1 MLLAF
6 LVMVVYGNISLS
18 TGLIMLMIFAIG
30 TFVQGGFNGMYATI
44 SRIYPAEIRTTGMG
58 LSIGVGRFGAILG
71 PTLFGILSD
80 SGMKMP
86 ILFTLFSVPLLI
98 TGFAAFSLK
107 SNNLK

>member
-1 MLLAF
+1 
-6 LVMVVYGNISLS
+6 
-18 TGLIMLMIFAIG
+18 
-30 TFVQGGFNGMYATI
+30 
-44 SRIYPAEIRTTGMG
+44 MG

-80 SGMKMP
+80 SGMKMST
-86 ILFTLFSVPLLI
+86 LFTLFSVPLLI